1 MDADSNINDKT
12 KSNNAEEVEQ
22 AYNRRYWNAKYEATV
37 LSALATFRI
46 LQEPIYN
53 LLELISIISQTKVSV
68 DRIQEF
74 LQEEDQNQFM
84 NKHVSKTSRIVIE
97 VKPGELPKEEDQNQV
112 MNKDVSK
119 TSRIAIEV
127 KPGELPKLCRK
138 P

>member
-1 MDADSNINDKT
+1 
-12 KSNNAEEVEQ
+12 VETELT
-22 AYNRRYWNAKYEATV
+22 AATV

-97 VKPGELPKEEDQNQV
+97 VKPGELPKFMSQTMRCTLNRNSTGYQMEVLKPASAKGQKMCMRNLKCKTLWQWQLAVEDWPL
-112 MNKDVSK
+112 K
-119 TSRIAIEV
+119 
-127 KPGELPKLCRK
+127 
-138 P
+138 